1 LADRYAHNVNGN
13 TDNYWNT
20 APGAYLHSP
29 WFLASSWYGEY
40 YTRWQDYVGGKTLV
54 TTNLT
59 MLDKL
64 IAKLGPVG
72 LGSEQIAP
80 TTGLQKYPGF
90 WLQTAWP
97 NVWESHSTLIDQ
109 MMMFLDYK
117 PQATNHTCYFAPK
130 LPNGWSTMT
139 FNNMLLENQRF
150 DIAVTE
156 NASNTRADINKRTAG
171 ALNYDTYLRIPAGGP
186 PVMVVT
192 NGAYY
197 VPAPADYDTF
207 TGRVHVHGAFNNAAG
222 INSIVVT
229 YGTNSYAGDGIPDYW
244 ALQYG
249 FNPLDPSVANADPD
263 GDGLSNLQEFLAGT
277 DPTNSASIMRI
288 TSITRVGNVNTIT
301 WDSVNGK
308 TYHLQSTD
316 TLTGTFADVGGP
328 DITASG
334 PSTSTTDTTAVVG
347 RFYRVR
353 LVSP

>member
-1 LADRYAHNVNGN
+1 
-13 TDNYWNT
+13 
-20 APGAYLHSP
+20 
-29 WFLASSWYGEY
+29 
-40 YTRWQDYVGGKTLV
+40 
-54 TTNLT
+54 
-59 MLDKL
+59 
-64 IAKLGPVG
+64 
-72 LGSEQIAP
+72 
-80 TTGLQKYPGF
+80 
-90 WLQTAWP
+90 
-97 NVWESHSTLIDQ
+97 

-130 LPNGWSTMT
+130 LPNGWSTMS

-156 NASNTRADINKRTAG
+156 NTSNTRADINKRTSG
-171 ALNYDTYLRIPAGGP
+171 TLNYDTYLRIPAGGP

-197 VPAPADYDTF
+197 VPALVDYDTS
-207 TGRVHVHGAFNNAAG
+207 TGRVHVHGPFNNAAG
-222 INSIVVT
+222 ANFIVVT

-263 GDGLSNLQEFLAGT
+263 GDGLSNLQEFMAGT
-277 DPTNSASIMRI
+277 DPTSSTSIMRI
-288 TSITRVGNVNTIT
+288 TSITRAGNVNTIT

-316 TLTGTFADVGGP
+316 TLTGPFIDVGGP

-334 PSTSTTDTTAVVG
+334 PSTFTTDTTAVVG
-347 RFYRVR
+347 RFYRVH
-353 LVSP
+353 LVTP